1 MHHIIQNV
9 GMYSVSDRVSQSR
22 RA

>member
-1 MHHIIQNV
+1 MIFQNV
-9 GMYSVSDRVSQSR
+9 GMYSMSNRVSQSR